1 MATVHQNLSSH
12 DLNEIEEIDDLRI
25 GIVVSEW
32 NSQITGNLLTGAL
45 ATLEKLGVT
54 KDNIIIEHVPGSF
67 ELTYAAKTLIENIDL
82 DAVIVLG
89 CVIQGETPHFTFV
102 CESVTHG
109 VTQLNLDYDV
119 PVIFG
124 LLTTNTLEQAK
135 DRSGGR
141 HGNKGDEAA
150 VTAIKMVALNKKYNE
165 DFLNDIEF

>member
-109 VTQLNLDYDV
+109 VTQLNLEYDV